1 MATSNVAEAVRWEG
15 TKIGDGTHMAL
26 PRTASG
32 SSRRRFCRI
41 YPERDRWVLRVDP
54 TGWGLSATTKSFATL
69 NAAIAYALAHDY
81 SYRVFHLQGGE
92 AHWTPASAQRH
103 GPMGELVEAARGRP
117 T

>member
-1 MATSNVAEAVRWEG
+1 MATSNVAESVRWEG
-15 TKIGDGTHMAL
+15 TEIGDGINRV

-41 YPERDRWVLRVDP
+41 YPERDH
-54 TGWGLSATTKSFATL
+54 
-69 NAAIAYALAHDY
+69 YALAHDF

-103 GPMGELVEAARGRP
+103 GPMGSSLKQPGDGRRRERP
-117 T
+117 WTGNCDADALQAPIFTYDRRVRRY